1 MSGPAA
7 PAAPTPP
14 RSSRGRATT
23 AYLLTCAA
31 IGVAG
36 GVMLWG
42 AGWIS
47 TVLFAT
53 VPFVSVAIAG
63 LWLLPATVALRLLE
77 RPFAGILVGL
87 ISGLVV
93 FPFLGAAIWWAFFA
107 ELAFLVTLYRSW
119 RTWQYYAGAVFVGAI
134 YPVLAA
140 ASFDVWAMQPWALSR
155 SSPSR
160 SRAASQAS
168 RWASSWPTASARPA
182 SRSSPAAAAW
192 HRAASAGVRGLPAST
207 DPDDGCREPAPVKG
221 AGRGIRCRNRVSAC
235 RRSGATRCRA

>member
-1 MSGPAA
+1 MSASDQTPTVPAA
-7 PAAPTPP
+7 PAP
-14 RSSRGRATT
+14 RRRGNRAQVTT

-42 AGWIS
+42 AGWVS

-77 RPFAGILVGL
+77 RPLAGILVGV

-140 ASFDVWAMQPWALSR
+140 ASFDLWAMQPWALITFFALTIASCVAGVALGILVADR
-155 SSPSR
+155 LR
-160 SRAASQAS
+160 KAGVAKLARRRGFAARGLGRAAG
-168 RWASSWPTASARPA
+168 PTGQ
-182 SRSSPAAAAW
+182 
-192 HRAASAGVRGLPAST
+192 H
-207 DPDDGCREPAPVKG
+207 
-221 AGRGIRCRNRVSAC
+221 
-235 RRSGATRCRA
+235 

>member
-1 MSGPAA
+1 MSGGTDETVARAAA
-7 PAAPTPP
+7 PGAAPSTDATAPGTVPATGAATPGAASSAP
-14 RSSRGRATT
+14 SKGSSRVGRGRVTT

-77 RPFAGILVGL
+77 RPLAGILVGV

-93 FPFLGAAIWWAFFA
+93 FPFLGAAVWWAFFA
-107 ELAFLVTLYRSW
+107 ELAFLVGVYRFW
-119 RTWQYYAGAVFVGAI
+119 KTWQYYAGAVFVGAI

-140 ASFDVWAMQPWALSR
+140 ASFDLWAMQPWALVTFF
-155 SSPSR
+155 
-160 SRAASQAS
+160 ALTIASCVAGVALGILVAD
-168 RWASSWPTASARPA
+168 RLRTAGVAKLARRRPRPA
-182 SRSSPAAAAW
+182 A
-192 HRAASAGVRGLPAST
+192 
-207 DPDDGCREPAPVKG
+207 
-221 AGRGIRCRNRVSAC
+221 
-235 RRSGATRCRA
+235 

>member
-1 MSGPAA
+1 VSGPGAPS
-7 PAAPTPP
+7 PAAPTP
-14 RSSRGRATT
+14 RSTRGRATT

-77 RPFAGILVGL
+77 RPFAGILVGV

-140 ASFDVWAMQPWALSR
+140 ASFDLWAMEPWALITFF
-155 SSPSR
+155 
-160 SRAASQAS
+160 ALTIASCV
-168 RWASSWPTASARPA
+168 
-182 SRSSPAAAAW
+182 
-192 HRAASAGVRGLPAST
+192 AGVALGILVADRLRKAGVAKLARRRGLAAR
-207 DPDDGCREPAPVKG
+207 GL
-221 AGRGIRCRNRVSAC
+221 GRG
-235 RRSGATRCRA
+235 SGPAGQH

>member
-1 MSGPAA
+1 MSGSATPTPAA
-7 PAAPTPP
+7 STPP
-14 RSSRGRATT
+14 RSTRGRVTT

-77 RPFAGILVGL
+77 RPLAGILVGVV
-87 ISGLVV
+87 SGLVV

-140 ASFDVWAMQPWALSR
+140 ASFNLWAMEPWALITFF
-155 SSPSR
+155 
-160 SRAASQAS
+160 ALTIASCVAGVALGILVADRLRKAGVAKLARRRGLAS
-168 RWASSWPTASARPA
+168 R
-182 SRSSPAAAAW
+182 
-192 HRAASAGVRGLPAST
+192 GL
-207 DPDDGCREPAPVKG
+207 GRG
-221 AGRGIRCRNRVSAC
+221 AGPAGQH
-235 RRSGATRCRA
+235 

>member
-1 MSGPAA
+1 M
-7 PAAPTPP
+7 
-14 RSSRGRATT
+14 
-23 AYLLTCAA
+23 TCAA

-77 RPFAGILVGL
+77 RPFAGILVGV

-119 RTWQYYAGAVFVGAI
+119 RKWQYYAGAVFVGAI

-140 ASFDVWAMQPWALSR
+140 ASFNLWAMEPWALITFF
-155 SSPSR
+155 
-160 SRAASQAS
+160 ALTIASCV
-168 RWASSWPTASARPA
+168 
-182 SRSSPAAAAW
+182 
-192 HRAASAGVRGLPAST
+192 AGVALGILVADRLRKAGVAKLARRRGLAAR
-207 DPDDGCREPAPVKG
+207 GL
-221 AGRGIRCRNRVSAC
+221 GRG
-235 RRSGATRCRA
+235 SGPAGQH

>member
-1 MSGPAA
+1 MNPPAGEA
-7 PAAPTPP
+7 RATPP
-14 RSSRGRATT
+14 AGEARTTPRTDPAPNRGGRGRVTT

-42 AGWIS
+42 AGWVS

-77 RPFAGILVGL
+77 RPFAGILVGV

-93 FPFLGAAIWWAFFA
+93 FPFLGAAVWWAFFA
-107 ELAFLVTLYRSW
+107 ELAFLVGLYRFW
-119 RTWQYYAGAVFVGAI
+119 HTWQYYAGALFVGAI

-140 ASFDVWAMQPWALSR
+140 ESFNLWAMQPWALITFF
-155 SSPSR
+155 
-160 SRAASQAS
+160 ALTIASCVAGVAVGILVADRLRKAGVAKLARRRGLAS
-168 RWASSWPTASARPA
+168 R
-182 SRSSPAAAAW
+182 
-192 HRAASAGVRGLPAST
+192 GL
-207 DPDDGCREPAPVKG
+207 GRG
-221 AGRGIRCRNRVSAC
+221 AGPAGQH
-235 RRSGATRCRA
+235 